1 MRSDYR
7 LQCLVQAA
15 VLAVVIQLPSF
26 ADVAKYEPRHLALA
40 PVLLVATFVV
50 FALVLVTYPRMP
62 LASRVVGSPVTTAC
76 ILVGLALVGEV
87 LYRHELSRVDQGI
100 GSTAAAA
107 MSSTIES
114 LVHGHGLYAVHL
126 RGGAPVSPGPGWLLV
141 NSPFTLA
148 HVYALMDPVW
158 IAVTAVV
165 LRRTYGRGVEV
176 NLGLAFLC
184 CSPAF
189 FRLLGEGHDIIAIG
203 CSMVLLVVVADR
215 CVTSGTGAVL
225 FGLAVGVV
233 ATSRIIYLPLPVL
246 LAVFLG
252 RRDPRRAAVVAL
264 VGLGTALG
272 LFAVFSL
279 GVHPYPPLHLF
290 GRAGQRQP
298 PVFLAVAGGLMVIL
312 LVAAIRRVGPGV
324 TSWFVWFAVLFSTA
338 QLLIGVGEL
347 IGGGYHLATWE
358 GANYV
363 FAGAIPVVVAT
374 FAVRVHRDELAAPVR
389 GDTPTAPGTA

>member
-1 MRSDYR
+1 MRSGAAGGVRRGRGRPGVRSDSR
-7 LQCLVQAA
+7 LQTLVQAA

-26 ADVAKYEPRHLALA
+26 ADVAKYQPRHLALA
-40 PVLLVATFVV
+40 PLLLVATFAV
-50 FALVLVTYPRMP
+50 FASVLVTYPACPARGAWSARRSRP
-62 LASRVVGSPVTTAC
+62 AASWWGWPWSARSSTVTSSPAWTRGSDRRRPRPCRRPSISSCTGT
-76 ILVGLALVGEV
+76 
-87 LYRHELSRVDQGI
+87 
-100 GSTAAAA
+100 GSTPCTCVVA
-107 MSSTIES
+107 
-114 LVHGHGLYAVHL
+114 H
-126 RGGAPVSPGPGWLLV
+126 RVSPGPGWLLA
-141 NSPFTLA
+141 NSPFTLGR
-148 HVYALMDPVW
+148 VYALMDPVW

-215 CVTSGTGAVL
+215 CVTSGTSAVL

-246 LAVFLG
+246 LAIFLG

-272 LFAVFSL
+272 LFAVFSI

-290 GRAGQRQP
+290 ARAGQRSHP
-298 PVFLAVAGGLMVIL
+298 RSSPSP
-312 LVAAIRRVGPGV
+312 GP
-324 TSWFVWFAVLFSTA
+324 
-338 QLLIGVGEL
+338 
-347 IGGGYHLATWE
+347 
-358 GANYV
+358 
-363 FAGAIPVVVAT
+363 
-374 FAVRVHRDELAAPVR
+374 
-389 GDTPTAPGTA
+389 